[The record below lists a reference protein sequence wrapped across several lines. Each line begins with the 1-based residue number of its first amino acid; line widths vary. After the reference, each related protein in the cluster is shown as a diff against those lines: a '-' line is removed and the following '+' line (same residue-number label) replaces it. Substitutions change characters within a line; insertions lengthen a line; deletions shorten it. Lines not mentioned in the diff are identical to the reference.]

1 MERHCNVEV
10 LSDLGPGDKFRFR
23 DTYYIV
29 IDMEPTGFFTGT
41 NITDY
46 VCALDTDTYKVMC
59 FGKNCEVEVLYYYG
73 GI

>member
-1 MERHCNVEV
+1 MERRRNIEV
-10 LSDLGPGDKFRFR
+10 ISDLDPGDKFRFR

-29 IDMEPTGFFTGT
+29 IDMEPTGFFAGT

-46 VCALDTDTYKVMC
+46 VCALDTDTYRVMC

>member
-1 MERHCNVEV
+1 MTRRYNVEV
-10 LSDLGPGDKFRFR
+10 VSDLGPGDKFRFK
-23 DTYYIV
+23 DTYYVV
-29 IDMEPTGFFTGT
+29 IDMEPTGFFAGT

-46 VCALDTDTYKVMC
+46 VCALDTDTYRVMC